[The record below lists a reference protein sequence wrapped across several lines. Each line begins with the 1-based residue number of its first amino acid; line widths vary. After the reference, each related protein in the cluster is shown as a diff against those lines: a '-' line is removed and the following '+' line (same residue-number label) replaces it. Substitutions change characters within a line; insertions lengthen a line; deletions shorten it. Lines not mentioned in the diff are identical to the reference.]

1 MLTLLAPAKLNLFLR
16 IIGRREDGYHLLQ
29 TVFQLLDY
37 GDELQFRPRPDNA
50 ITLALQSTE
59 TTAPGFA
66 ELDNIDD
73 NLVLRAARNLQAHSG
88 CRRGAD
94 ITLIKRLPV
103 GGGLGG
109 GSSDAAATLLLL
121 NDMHASPL
129 SLTELHEMAVKLG
142 ADVPFFLYAR
152 PSLAR
157 GIGDILEPINE
168 WPEFWYVIITPP
180 IKVSTAWVYKNYRL
194 ELTTNEYEFI
204 VNLLKSDSF
213 AVSHIL
219 ENDLERVTSARF
231 SIVNTLKQLLMD
243 SGAEG
248 AIMSGSGPSVFGLF
262 LSKNQAISAKDN
274 LLTHQ
279 LGDVFMA
286 KGWETTA
293 HDVQ

>member
-109 GSSDAAATLLLL
+109 GSSDAATTLLGL
-121 NDMHASPL
+121 NQL
-129 SLTELHEMAVKLG
+129 WNLNYQRTQLVELGLNLG
-142 ADVPFFLYAR
+142 ADVPVFVHGHSAW
-152 PSLAR
+152 AE
-157 GIGDILEPINE
+157 GIGEQLTPLELPPR
-168 WPEFWYVIITPP
+168 WFLVIAPNCV
-180 IKVSTAWVYKNYRL
+180 VSTASVFADPQ
-194 ELTTNEYEFI
+194 LTRNSPAITIRAFREQGAGNDCQPVVEKLFPEVQTARRWLAQHAPAQMTGTGGCVFAAFESEAGARA
-204 VNLLKSDSF
+204 VLKSKPEQWRGF
-213 AVSHIL
+213 V
-219 ENDLERVTSARF
+219 ARG
-231 SIVNTLKQLLMD
+231 VNT
-243 SGAEG
+243 AT
-248 AIMSGSGPSVFGLF
+248 
-262 LSKNQAISAKDN
+262 
-274 LLTHQ
+274 TH
-279 LGDVFMA
+279 LPNV
-286 KGWETTA
+286 
-293 HDVQ
+293 